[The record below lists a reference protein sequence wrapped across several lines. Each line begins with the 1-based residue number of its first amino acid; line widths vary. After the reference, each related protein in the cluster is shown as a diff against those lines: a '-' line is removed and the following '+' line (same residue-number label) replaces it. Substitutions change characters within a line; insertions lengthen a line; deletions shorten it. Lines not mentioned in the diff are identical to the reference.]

1 MFLSYAA
8 LLPVFGWVNNSSIKN
23 IVRHNLFHCFCRL
36 RALRVDSGSVNLL
49 SPPPRK
55 ADDEILRLIEA
66 AMNWSS
72 TRRDDT
78 WELKTAPPGQGMSP
92 ATTQVLPCMSTSA
105 QSLGSRTVWG
115 KKCFEVLNSYFFL
128 LQRIEKKKRHLL
140 LFNFLYWTVEDTY
153 IYKRIYDI
161 FPHSQYITVNTWTHR
176 GFWATCSFPP
186 ASSLTAGS
194 LRCCVAR
201 CLWNKSCKTHSDTW
215 HLLSQWPG
223 EGNYD
228 RPSTCTADWPL
239 LMKPR
244 PNLHIFEFQN
254 AVKCWSD
261 GGAKS
266 QTSQHTK
273 TVLRVAKRF
282 SKDLRWSH
290 CETGRLL
297 EQRPQGH
304 HGLSPIVPFFYDV
317 PPLGGVWGILRP
329 GRWSHHGVNRCWW
342 CMRDI
347 TSTSKPP
354 ALLSYFSQGG
364 AERRYAKDWMVVR

>member
-1 MFLSYAA
+1 MH
-8 LLPVFGWVNNSSIKN
+8 G
-23 IVRHNLFHCFCRL
+23 
-36 RALRVDSGSVNLL
+36 
-49 SPPPRK
+49 
-55 ADDEILRLIEA
+55 
-66 AMNWSS
+66 
-72 TRRDDT
+72 
-78 WELKTAPPGQGMSP
+78 
-92 ATTQVLPCMSTSA
+92 
-105 QSLGSRTVWG
+105 
-115 KKCFEVLNSYFFL
+115 
-128 LQRIEKKKRHLL
+128 
-140 LFNFLYWTVEDTY
+140 
-153 IYKRIYDI
+153 
-161 FPHSQYITVNTWTHR
+161 
-176 GFWATCSFPP
+176 GFWATRSFPP

-228 RPSTCTADWPL
+228 RPSTCTDDWPL

-266 QTSQHTK
+266 QTSHHTK
-273 TVLRVAKRF
+273 TVLRVVKRF

-354 ALLSYFSQGG
+354 ALLSYFFKVGLSDATPKTGWWSVSSLFSYKIMASMPI
-364 AERRYAKDWMVVR
+364 AETSKSEFYVFSHVFLMLCNF